1 METEVGAIAEG
12 QQILSGDDV
21 MEAQFKLQE
30 ATENGEPAQKLYLK
44 TFQPIDR
51 DMQIW
56 QARPE
61 SERPLL
67 ATNLA
72 NRIIM
77 YPIHANP
84 HTKRYLKPKHGR
96 FTTVIYED
104 GARSDLPSDPQDAA
118 AHVALRLASSIF
130 DLPGDGLGLIK
141 DLDRFGGSCRWYS
154 RQTFLPLG
162 KKQRCAWMG
171 ARCLSA
177 KVNWTACAAP
187 STGPRPVGEA

>member
-21 MEAQFKLQE
+21 MVAQFKLQE

-56 QARPE
+56 QAKPE
-61 SERPLL
+61 SEWPLL
-67 ATNLA
+67 ATILA

-84 HTKRYLKPKHGR
+84 HTKRYQLQSMVASRPL
-96 FTTVIYED
+96 FTKT
-104 GARSDLPSDPQDAA
+104 AP
-118 AHVALRLASSIF
+118 VAICQATR
-130 DLPGDGLGLIK
+130 
-141 DLDRFGGSCRWYS
+141 RT
-154 RQTFLPLG
+154 RQLT
-162 KKQRCAWMG
+162 
-171 ARCLSA
+171 SH
-177 KVNWTACAAP
+177 
-187 STGPRPVGEA
+187 

>member
-12 QQILSGDDV
+12 QHILIGDDV

-61 SERPLL
+61 SEWPLL
-67 ATNLA
+67 ATILA

-84 HTKRYLKPKHGR
+84 HTKRYQRSQITGSP
-96 FTTVIYED
+96 TMTVACTDEGKSLMEVVRNGEFSVLQQKEPASMVTIYE
-104 GARSDLPSDPQDAA
+104 
-118 AHVALRLASSIF
+118 VK
-130 DLPGDGLGLIK
+130 PGYGQ
-141 DLDRFGGSCRWYS
+141 F
-154 RQTFLPLG
+154 
-162 KKQRCAWMG
+162 
-171 ARCLSA
+171 
-177 KVNWTACAAP
+177 
-187 STGPRPVGEA
+187 

>member
-30 ATENGEPAQKLYLK
+30 ATENGEPTQKLYLK

-67 ATNLA
+67 ATILVA
-72 NRIIM
+72 ADR
-77 YPIHANP
+77 
-84 HTKRYLKPKHGR
+84 KL
-96 FTTVIYED
+96 TV
-104 GARSDLPSDPQDAA
+104 
-118 AHVALRLASSIF
+118 
-130 DLPGDGLGLIK
+130 
-141 DLDRFGGSCRWYS
+141 
-154 RQTFLPLG
+154 
-162 KKQRCAWMG
+162 
-171 ARCLSA
+171 
-177 KVNWTACAAP
+177 
-187 STGPRPVGEA
+187 